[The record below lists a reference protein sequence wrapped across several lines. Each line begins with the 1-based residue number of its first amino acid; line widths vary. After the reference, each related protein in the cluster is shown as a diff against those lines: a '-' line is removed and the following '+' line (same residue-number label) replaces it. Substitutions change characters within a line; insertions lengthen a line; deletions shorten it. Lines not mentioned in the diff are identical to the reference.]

1 MKCSI
6 YCKLITFSY
15 IYLSYNRSK
24 IPWSE
29 LQNHMKKFDR
39 IVKEEPRD
47 GFCFVHSLRD
57 ILLHD
62 HNQLYSLQ
70 TLKYIILN
78 EIYEN
83 NTSYKTF
90 YQGSIR
96 EMLHN
101 AEQYIKNGVFCND
114 VVDLIVAATSKC
126 LQLNL
131 FIFQNVHGK
140 IHVVNQISHP
150 PCTRDAFLKYANEH
164 YEPIVS
170 DPNFSPSGLPK
181 DQILPDLPE
190 VIPPKVLPT
199 LKNVV
204 TKRPLHSGPIET
216 QDLGSDMEED
226 HIPQKH
232 PIHDKQHTTLPDFL
246 NFQQLDSDPDYPITT
261 SDIQTSSFTTDC
273 IDLTSVTSEQS
284 ERNTN
289 SQNTSS
295 ISQHPLPN
303 QSDPGN
309 QLPPLPIPH
318 KRPPKYAKKKLMPG
332 LFRDI
337 TPKQVHE
344 IPWEINGNVIYKM
357 KCSENNL
364 VRDTTDGRWFHLK
377 NSGKVGLNGIRKVG
391 SCHGSLICTY
401 ENCPKVTTE
410 NVYNKIDFKREGQKQ
425 YTCGVCGY
433 YAQRVYCGCF
443 KVVEYD
449 RDKGE
454 VTVTHEGEH
463 NCHPKPNYRAKQ
475 DLMDQQSIPPSSF
488 GSALETKKVWMN
500 YHLQHGDIHMARKIA
515 NKISDADIAAR
526 IKRLRQNPNHPLSS
540 QDEIES
546 FRNISS
552 LKKEIS
558 KRYGDTYLIYKMCCE
573 P

>member
-1 MKCSI
+1 
-6 YCKLITFSY
+6 
-15 IYLSYNRSK
+15 
-24 IPWSE
+24 
-29 LQNHMKKFDR
+29 MKKFDR
-39 IVKEEPRD
+39 IVKEEPHD

-83 NTSYKTF
+83 NTTYKTF
-90 YQGSIR
+90 YHGSIR

-114 VVDLIVAATSKC
+114 VVDLIVAAASKC

-150 PCTRDAFLKYANEH
+150 PFTRDAFLKYANEH

-170 DPNFSPSGLPK
+170 DPDFSPAGIPK

-190 VIPPKVLPT
+190 VIPPQILPT
-199 LKNVV
+199 LKMLSQNIHNTLVPLKLKIWVV
-204 TKRPLHSGPIET
+204 IWKKTIFLKNILST
-216 QDLGSDMEED
+216 A
-226 HIPQKH
+226 
-232 PIHDKQHTTLPDFL
+232 KQYTTLPDFL

-284 ERNTN
+284 ERNMN
-289 SQNTSS
+289 SQNTSA

-303 QSDPGN
+303 ESDPAN
-309 QLPPLPIPH
+309 KLPPLPIPH
-318 KRPPKYAKKKLMPG
+318 KRPPKYAKKKLTPG
-332 LFRDI
+332 LFCDI
-337 TPKQVHE
+337 SPKQVHE

-357 KCSENNL
+357 KCSEINL
-364 VRDTTDGRWFHLK
+364 MRDTTDGRWFQLK
-377 NSGKVGLNGIRKVG
+377 NSEKVGLNGIRKVG

-410 NVYNKIDFKREGQKQ
+410 NVYNKIDFKHEGQKQ

-443 KVVEYD
+443 NVVEYD
-449 RDKGE
+449 RDKE
-454 VTVTHEGEH
+454 
-463 NCHPKPNYRAKQ
+463 
-475 DLMDQQSIPPSSF
+475 
-488 GSALETKKVWMN
+488 
-500 YHLQHGDIHMARKIA
+500 
-515 NKISDADIAAR
+515 
-526 IKRLRQNPNHPLSS
+526 
-540 QDEIES
+540 ES
-546 FRNISS
+546 
-552 LKKEIS
+552 
-558 KRYGDTYLIYKMCCE
+558 YCYT
-573 P
+573 